1 MSATHKY
8 LEIRRFL
15 VGLAL
20 DESRWRPNLGDVT
33 RLFDGNAVPVG

>member
-20 DESRWRPNLGDVT
+20 DESRWRPNLEGVT
-33 RLFDGNAVPVG
+33 QLFDGKAVSVE